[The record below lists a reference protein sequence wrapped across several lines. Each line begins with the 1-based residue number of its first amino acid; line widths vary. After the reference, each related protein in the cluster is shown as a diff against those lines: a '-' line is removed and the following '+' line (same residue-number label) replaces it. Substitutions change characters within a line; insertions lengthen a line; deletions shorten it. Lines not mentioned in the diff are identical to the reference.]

1 MKFAAKSPLAF
12 ARESGCLADF
22 GDCLY
27 KLNIAAGKRN
37 EIAGK
42 QGNETEP
49 IAACAVVGFLIGLL

>member
-1 MKFAAKSPLAF
+1 MELSCGGNE
-12 ARESGCLADF
+12 R
-22 GDCLY
+22 

-49 IAACAVVGFLIGLL
+49 IAACAVVGFL